1 MLFGFLFRNL
11 ERIVHEIECEAEKR
25 VEICEQLLGLKLFLF
40 LATLLSAVGDK
51 N

>member
-11 ERIVHEIECEAEKR
+11 ERIVHEIEWEVEKR
-25 VEICEQLLGLKLFLF
+25 VEICEQLLGLKLFL
-40 LATLLSAVGDK
+40 LLPTLLSAVGDK